1 MNKNVTVKNIIND
14 NLGGE
19 IIMKNI
25 TENDKPKSNNRISDI
40 VRTNIAIDIGANG
53 LSIPQCADKY
63 GIARQSI
70 NRWLRNDR
78 EFVNDVER
86 YKNDATNEKID
97 AINRMMLGV
106 IDDQVQNVINISK
119 DTSIPPSTRL
129 DASKFLINKFIPDKG
144 KQQQT
149 IKNQNNTQINIDN
162 TNNTKSIEDILKS
175 LDDNIIDTTDKDD
188 DF

>member
-1 MNKNVTVKNIIND
+1 
-14 NLGGE
+14 
-19 IIMKNI
+19 MKNI
-25 TENDKPKSNNRISDI
+25 TNDNKQRSNNRISDI

-106 IDDQVQNVINISK
+106 IDDQVQNVIDISK
-119 DTSIPPSTRL
+119 DKSIPPSTRL

-144 KQQQT
+144 KTQQIRNQT
-149 IKNQNNTQINIDN
+149 NTQINIDN
-162 TNNTKSIEDILKS
+162 TNNTNKSIEDILKS
-175 LDDNIIDTTDKDD
+175 LDNDNIIDTTNKDD

>member
-1 MNKNVTVKNIIND
+1 
-14 NLGGE
+14 
-19 IIMKNI
+19 MKNI
-25 TENDKPKSNNRISDI
+25 TENDKQRSNNRISDI

-86 YKNDATNEKID
+86 YKNDAVNEKID

-144 KQQQT
+144 KQQVRT
-149 IKNQNNTQINIDN
+149 QNNTQINIDN
-162 TNNTKSIEDILKS
+162 TNNNTKSIEDILKS
-175 LDDNIIDTTDKDD
+175 LDDNIIDTTNKDN

>member
-1 MNKNVTVKNIIND
+1 
-14 NLGGE
+14 
-19 IIMKNI
+19 MKNI
-25 TENDKPKSNNRISDI
+25 TDNNKKKSNNRTSDI
-40 VRTNIAIDIGANG
+40 VRDNIAIDLAING
-53 LSIPQCADKY
+53 LSVPECAQKY
-63 GIARQSI
+63 GMARQSI

-78 EFVNDVER
+78 EFVSNVER
-86 YKNDATNEKID
+86 YKNDYINEKID

-106 IDDQVQNVINISK
+106 IDDQVQNVINLSK
-119 DTSIPPSTRL
+119 DPNTPPSTRL

-162 TNNTKSIEDILKS
+162 TNNNKSIEDILKS
-175 LDDNIIDTTDKDD
+175 LDNDNIIDTTNKDN

>member
-1 MNKNVTVKNIIND
+1 
-14 NLGGE
+14 
-19 IIMKNI
+19 MKNI

-53 LSIPQCADKY
+53 LSIPQAADKY

-70 NRWLRNDR
+70 NRWLKNDK

-86 YKNDATNEKID
+86 YKNDYINQKVD

-119 DTSIPPSTRL
+119 DANVPPSTRL
-129 DASKFLINKFIPDKG
+129 DASKFLINKFISDKP
-144 KQQQT
+144 KQQVHT
-149 IKNQNNTQINIDN
+149 QNNTQINIENNN
-162 TNNTKSIEDILKS
+162 TNNRNIEDILKS
-175 LDDNIIDTTDKDD
+175 LDDNNIIDTTNKDN